1 MKKFIVDPS
10 FWALF
15 PEAKIGVLLIK
26 DMEAGEESPEAL
38 QSLLAESNE
47 KAKSYLTAGVFS
59 ENPVIAVYREAFK
72 QFKTKKGARSSIEA
86 LLKRASK
93 DNPVPSINPLV
104 DIYNA
109 ASLRFA
115 LPFGAEDMDTFEGD
129 LRLTIT
135 EGDDAFYPIGD
146 GENQPTLP
154 GELCYK
160 DDAGAVCRC
169 FNWRDGQRTMIT
181 EGTKNAFLISELVDP
196 SREDALEE
204 ALQFVEDQLG
214 AYLSGKVEKVILDK
228 DNPSLVLED

>member
-1 MKKFIVDPS
+1 MKKFIVDSS
-10 FWALF
+10 FWELF

-72 QFKTKKGARSSIEA
+72 KFKTKKGARSSIEA

-135 EGDDAFYPIGD
+135 EGDDAFYSIGD

-204 ALQFVEDQLG
+204 ALQFVEDQVG

-228 DNPSLVLED
+228 ENPSLVLED

>member
-10 FWALF
+10 FWELF

-26 DMEAGEESPEAL
+26 DMEAGEESPEDL

-72 QFKTKKGARSSIEA
+72 KFKTKKGARSSIEA

-115 LPFGAEDMDTFEGD
+115 LPFGAEDMDTLMGKTSPPC
-129 LRLTIT
+129 RASSAIRMM
-135 EGDDAFYPIGD
+135 
-146 GENQPTLP
+146 P
-154 GELCYK
+154 G
-160 DDAGAVCRC
+160 
-169 FNWRDGQRTMIT
+169 
-181 EGTKNAFLISELVDP
+181 P
-196 SREDALEE
+196 SA
-204 ALQFVEDQLG
+204 AASTGGMV
-214 AYLSGKVEKVILDK
+214 SG
-228 DNPSLVLED
+228 P